1 MAGIPQGPVRRRG
14 RGRVLRLD
22 DGDIRH
28 CHRLAAVDGR
38 GQVGRAQGLRG
49 PGDSGAPRAAPRCQ
63 APPGQGRVDG
73 GPGLGARQ
81 VQGGALIG
89 GGQHRPQRGGNIP
102 GRGRA
107 GDPRARQ
114 TGGHE
119 GAARAGQAGGV
130 VGVVAHAPLDGGA
143 ARAAG
148 LDLQEAQAGIQ
159 VGAGAHLEAPT
170 PLAGRENEGLQ
181 PRGVEVGRG
190 VGEAAPPV
198 DVQDPGLGGEAAHE
212 LLRALQRHQVL
223 AVHPG
228 EQARGVVELGE
239 TGCGQVLCVQGARRR
254 SQRPRGG
261 DCPGGAHGCR

>member
-1 MAGIPQGPVRRRG
+1 MPGIPQGPVRGRG
-14 RGRVLRLD
+14 RGRILRLD
-22 DGDIRH
+22 DGEARH
-28 CHRLAAVDGR
+28 RHRLAVGDGR
-38 GQVGRAQGLRG
+38 RQVGRAQGLRG
-49 PGDSGAPRAAPRCQ
+49 TSNDGSPLACRRSQ

-73 GPGLGARQ
+73 GPGLSLRQ

-89 GGQHRPQRGGNIP
+89 GGQHRPQRGGDIP
-102 GRGRA
+102 GSSRTG
-107 GDPRARQ
+107 GPRARQ
-114 TGGHE
+114 AGGHE
-119 GAARAGQAGGV
+119 GTTRAGQAGGV
-130 VGVVAHAPLDGGA
+130 VGVVAHASLDGGA

-170 PLAGRENEGLQ
+170 PLAGREHEGLQ

-198 DVQDPGLGGEAAHE
+198 DLQDPGLRAEAAHE
-212 LLRALQRHQVL
+212 LLRTLQRHQVL

>member
-1 MAGIPQGPVRRRG
+1 M
-14 RGRVLRLD
+14 
-22 DGDIRH
+22 
-28 CHRLAAVDGR
+28 
-38 GQVGRAQGLRG
+38 
-49 PGDSGAPRAAPRCQ
+49 
-63 APPGQGRVDG
+63 
-73 GPGLGARQ
+73 
-81 VQGGALIG
+81 QGGALIG
-89 GGQHRPQRGGNIP
+89 GGQHRPQRGGDIP
-102 GRGRA
+102 GSSRT

-114 TGGHE
+114 AGGHE
-119 GAARAGQAGGV
+119 GTTRAGQAGGV

-170 PLAGRENEGLQ
+170 PLAGREHEGLQ

-198 DVQDPGLGGEAAHE
+198 DVQDLGLGDETAHE

-228 EQARGVVELGE
+228 QQAGGAVELGE
-239 TGCGQVLCVQGARRR
+239 TGRSQVVGVQGVRRR
-254 SQRPRGG
+254 SLRPSGG
-261 DCPGGAHGCR
+261 GCRGGAHGRR